1 MKTLVIDAVIGAGIH
16 SVVIAQEC
24 ERLGLASFDK
34 RSTTWSWRRGML
46 EKLELEQLRELYT
59 AMRESREEL
68 TAPVEP
74 EEPTSRIILQ

>member
-1 MKTLVIDAVIGAGIH
+1 MKTLVIDALIGAGFH

-24 ERLGLASFDK
+24 ERLGLAEFDK
-34 RSTTWSWRRGML
+34 YHTSWSWRRSQL
-46 EKLELEQLRELYT
+46 EKLELEKLQELYT

-68 TAPVEP
+68 SAPAEP